1 MDCAQMS
8 ENENMNKSKSKK
20 PVLVVDDDPQMRLA
34 MKESIGRMGYEVV
47 ITENG
52 QEALDKLR
60 QPGVEFS
67 LMVTDMRMPRMDG
80 LALLKEVRRGNGP
93 LPVLVITGFGTVET
107 AVEMMKEG
115 ATDFLMKPFP
125 FDRLQKAVESII
137 SSSGHCGGN
146 GAPELIT
153 ANAGM
158 KKIVELAGKLA
169 ASDITVLIE
178 GESGTGKELL
188 ARHIHKSS
196 GRVDKPFVAVNC
208 AAIPDNLLESELFGH
223 EKGAFTGAVDR
234 KKGKFELAH
243 GGTILLDEIG
253 EMPLLLQAKLLRAL
267 QEKEIDRVGGKS
279 PVPVDVRVIAT
290 TNRDL
295 WAECEGGRFREDL
308 YYRLNVVRIEL
319 PPLRE
324 RKEDIPLLVSYFI
337 SKLGTEKGYGIKGIT
352 REAMQV
358 LLTYRWPGNV
368 RELENALESAMALA
382 EKDVIEARY
391 LPAFMLLGQPQNGDH
406 YHIPIDL
413 PLAEIEREVIRHTLA
428 RARGNKSLASRLL
441 GIGLRTLQR
450 KVKGL

>member
-8 ENENMNKSKSKK
+8 R

-34 MKESIGRMGYEVV
+34 LKESIGRMGYEV
-47 ITENG
+47 ILSENG

-80 LALLKEVRRGNGP
+80 LELLKEVRRGGGP

-115 ATDFLMKPFP
+115 ATDLLMKPFP
-125 FDRLQKAVESII
+125 FDRLKKAVDSII
-137 SSSGHCGGN
+137 RSGVGSGSSELKTGN
-146 GAPELIT
+146 PA
-153 ANAGM
+153 M

-188 ARHIHKSS
+188 SRHIHKSS
-196 GRVDKPFVAVNC
+196 RRSDKPFVAVNC

-223 EKGAFTGAVDR
+223 EKGAFTGATDR

-267 QEKEIDRVGGKS
+267 QEKEIDRVGGNS
-279 PVPVDVRVIAT
+279 PVSVDVRVIAT

-295 WAECEGGRFREDL
+295 WKECEAGRFREDL
-308 YYRLNVVRIEL
+308 YYRLNVFPVGV
-319 PPLRE
+319 PSLRE
-324 RKEDIPLLVSYFI
+324 RPEDIEELSKHFI
-337 SKLGTEKGYGIKGIT
+337 QKFSALAGKTIDGISSP
-352 REAMQV
+352 AMTA
-358 LLTYRWPGNV
+358 LKAMKWRGNV
-368 RELENALESAMALA
+368 RELQN
-382 EKDVIEARY
+382 VIHRAVFLTQGPMIEEAD
-391 LPAFMLLGQPQNGDH
+391 FMLEQTKCRPGDVNPGKIRDMEKQLIMDTLKGVEGNRTMAAKILGVSV
-406 YHIPIDL
+406 
-413 PLAEIEREVIRHTLA
+413 RTIR
-428 RARGNKSLASRLL
+428 NKLKEYGENFS
-441 GIGLRTLQR
+441 
-450 KVKGL
+450 